1 MPSGTPN
8 CLKKKGMTAS
18 KPGLRR
24 NLVRDADRKVV
35 LDILR
40 ESEINLT
47 ARAYIGQISKM
58 LGLSLGQAKKVLRSL
73 VDDQT
78 LAYQDL
84 YGSTYVMLSFSKP
97 VRITDRFFIV
107 PPETTRDTPKG
118 HIDIKIHQGISFGSG
133 HHPTTRLCLAALDH
147 LFFHTTDAER
157 FKGRSVGDIG
167 TGSGIL
173 ALAACMAGMADC
185 RAWEIDANAVS
196 EARKNVALNHLE
208 NRIQVIDDLMPP
220 GEYGLSLICA
230 NLRYPTLARLAPLLR
245 GATLPDAC
253 LVFSGLRTWEK
264 QDLVSDYKAHG
275 FSPVWE
281 QEEKN
286 WSALIFESV

>member
-1 MPSGTPN
+1 
-8 CLKKKGMTAS
+8 MTAYKS
-18 KPGLRR
+18 GF
-24 NLVRDADRKVV
+24 NRKAV

-40 ESEINLT
+40 DADVNLT
-47 ARAYIGQISKM
+47 AGAYILKIRET
-58 LGLSLGQAKKVLRSL
+58 LSVSRSEAKKVLRSL

-84 YGSTYVMLSFSKP
+84 YGSTYVMQSFSKP
-97 VRITDRFFIV
+97 VRITDRFSIV
-107 PPETTRDTPKG
+107 PPGTDREIPNR

-147 LFFHTTDAER
+147 LFFQTGDEGR
-157 FKGRSVGDIG
+157 FLNRSAGDIG

-173 ALAACMAGMADC
+173 ALAMCLAGMADC

-196 EARKNVALNHLE
+196 EARKNVALNRLGD
-208 NRIQVIDDLMPP
+208 RIQVIDDLMSPE
-220 GEYGLSLICA
+220 GRKFSLICA

-245 GATLPDAC
+245 QAALPDAC

-264 QDLVSDYKAHG
+264 QELISTYQDHG
-275 FSPVWE
+275 FTLTWE
-281 QEEKN
+281 RDEKN
-286 WSALIFESV
+286 WAALIFESLNP